1 MKIGNTVMVIDDN
14 VEGTI
19 VCIEN
24 NKVVV
29 QTLDGFQIT
38 YEKKELVVLENP
50 ISSQEFSVDNIS
62 EVLKNKEV
70 VRHKN
75 ARAQKPKQR
84 VKPAMEV
91 DLHIHQ
97 LVSSQRGL
105 SNYDMLEIQLDTAK
119 RQLHFAMKKGIQRVV
134 FIHGVGAGVLR
145 QELEYLLKR
154 YDAVSFEDANF
165 QKYGRGATEIYIH
178 QSKL

>member
-1 MKIGNTVMVIDDN
+1 MKKGDTVQVLDDN

-19 VCIEN
+19 VSIEN
-24 NKVVV
+24 NIVVV
-29 QTLDGFQIT
+29 KTLDGFQIA
-38 YEKKELVVLENP
+38 YERQELVVLENP
-50 ISSQEFSVDNIS
+50 ISSQEFSVANIS

-70 VRHKN
+70 VTHKKTKG
-75 ARAQKPKQR
+75 QKPKQR

-165 QKYGRGATEIYIH
+165 HAMMFAPEA
-178 QSKL
+178 S

>member
-1 MKIGNTVMVIDDN
+1 MKIGNTVMVLDDN

-19 VCIEN
+19 VSIEN
-24 NKVVV
+24 NTVVV
-29 QTLDGFQIT
+29 ETLDGFQIT

-145 QELEYLLKR
+145 QELEFLLKR

>member
-24 NKVVV
+24 NTVVV

-70 VRHKN
+70 VRYKN

>member
-1 MKIGNTVMVIDDN
+1 MKIGDTVMVIDDN
-14 VEGTI
+14 VEGHI
-19 VCIEN
+19 VSTN
-24 NKVVV
+24 TNTVVV
-29 QTLDGFQIT
+29 ETLDGFQIT
-38 YEKKELVVLENP
+38 YEKHELVVLENP
-50 ISSQEFSVDNIS
+50 ISSQEFSVNNIS
-62 EVLKNKEV
+62 EVLKNKV
-70 VRHKN
+70 DAKHKN
-75 ARAQKPKQR
+75 SQRQKPKQR

-105 SNYDMLEIQLDTAK
+105 SNCDMLEIQLATAK
-119 RQLHFAMKKGIQRVV
+119 RQLDFAMKKKIQRVV

-154 YDAVSFEDANF
+154 YEAVSFEDANF

>member
-1 MKIGNTVMVIDDN
+1 
-14 VEGTI
+14 
-19 VCIEN
+19 
-24 NKVVV
+24 
-29 QTLDGFQIT
+29 
-38 YEKKELVVLENP
+38 
-50 ISSQEFSVDNIS
+50 
-62 EVLKNKEV
+62 
-70 VRHKN
+70 
-75 ARAQKPKQR
+75 
-84 VKPAMEV
+84 MEV
-91 DLHIHQ
+91 DLHIAQ
-97 LVSSQRGL
+97 LVPSQRGL

-134 FIHGVGAGVLR
+134 FIHGVGAGVLK

>member
-19 VCIEN
+19 VSIEN
-24 NKVVV
+24 NIVLVE
-29 QTLDGFQIT
+29 TLDGFQIT

>member
-1 MKIGNTVMVIDDN
+1 MKKGDTVQVLDDN

-19 VCIEN
+19 VSIEN
-24 NKVVV
+24 NTVVV
-29 QTLDGFQIT
+29 ETLDGFQIA
-38 YEKKELVVLENP
+38 YERQELVFLENP
-50 ISSQEFSVDNIS
+50 ISSQEFSVANIS
-62 EVLKNKEV
+62 EVLKNKEIV
-70 VRHKN
+70 THKN
-75 ARAQKPKQR
+75 TKGQKPKQR

-91 DLHIHQ
+91 DLHIAQ
-97 LVSSQRGL
+97 LIPSQRGL

-119 RQLHFAMKKGIQRVV
+119 KQLHFAMKKGIQRVV

>member
-1 MKIGNTVMVIDDN
+1 MKIGNTVMVLDDN

-19 VCIEN
+19 VSIEN
-24 NKVVV
+24 NTVVV
-29 QTLDGFQIT
+29 ETLDGFQIT

>member
-70 VRHKN
+70 IRHKN
-75 ARAQKPKQR
+75 SRAQKPKQR